1 MAEAKRESDV
11 WEIVNRERKR
21 RGRVNEDI
29 KMEKLREYFARLL
42 GGVEVS
48 VVRGNKGGRRQE
60 QGEEEMDIS
69 KKKIKDALKRIK
81 EGKAMG
87 ADEIPREAW
96 KYGRED
102 LEEWV

>member
-21 RGRVNEDI
+21 RGRVNENI
-29 KMEKLREYFARLL
+29 KMEKSREYFARLL

-48 VVRGNKGGRRQE
+48 VVRDNKGGRRQE

-69 KKKIKDALKRIK
+69 KKKNKGCVKK
-81 EGKAMG
+81 NK
-87 ADEIPREAW
+87 
-96 KYGRED
+96 GRESD
-102 LEEWV
+102 GSR